1 MKLPLG
7 YRYASAY
14 AGIRKQADQ
23 HDVALIIPDVTASA
37 AAVFTTNVVQAAPVR
52 LARSNLNTSRGKV
65 AAILINAGNANCAT
79 RTGDRA
85 ALASTKAL
93 AKALKTKPQYVLP
106 ASTGVIGVELDAQL
120 LISAFPKLIEDLSDE
135 PGHFEAAARAML
147 TTDTRLKVASEEVKL
162 KGGFVRVAGMT
173 KGSGMIHPNMATTL
187 GFVMT
192 DAAIEPKALRAVL
205 AAAVER
211 SYHSLTVD
219 GDTSTNDVVALLAN
233 GASGVTPG
241 DKERKVIEEIVCW
254 VMESLAEQIAADG
267 EGSRK
272 LIIVRVL
279 GFKTDDEARRV
290 ARSIANSPLV
300 KTAIAG
306 GDPNWGRI
314 LAAAGYSGVRF
325 DPSQVDVRLQQE
337 LVCKGGLAA
346 EYDEAAL
353 KKELDK
359 SEVHIQVVLS
369 GKGKGEARFFTC
381 DLTEGYI
388 HINGSYCT

>member
-1 MKLPLG
+1 MKLPVG
-7 YRYASAY
+7 YKYASVY
-14 AGIRKQADQ
+14 AGIRKEPDR
-23 HDVALIIPDVTASA
+23 HDVALIVPDAIASA
-37 AAVFTTNVVQAAPVR
+37 AAVFTTNVVQAAPVH
-52 LARSNLNTSRGKV
+52 LARSNLNASRGRV
-65 AAILINAGNANCAT
+65 AAILVNAGNANCAT
-79 RTGDRA
+79 RTGDHA
-85 ALASTKAL
+85 AFASTKAL
-93 AKALKTKPQYVLP
+93 AKALKTKLRYILP
-106 ASTGVIGVELDAQL
+106 ASTGVIGVELDPQL
-120 LISAFPKLIEDLSDE
+120 LVNVFPKLIEDLSDE

-162 KGGFVRVAGMT
+162 KQGFVRVAGMT

-192 DAAIEPKALRAVL
+192 DAAIEPKALKAMLVP
-205 AAAVER
+205 AVER
-211 SYHSLTVD
+211 SYNSLTVD
-219 GDTSTNDVVALLAN
+219 GDTSTNDIVALVAN
-233 GASGVTPG
+233 GASGVTPS

-267 EGSRK
+267 EGARK
-272 LIIVRVL
+272 LIIVRVV

-306 GDPNWGRI
+306 SDPNWGRI

-325 DPSQVDVRLQQE
+325 DPSKVDVRLQQE

-353 KKELDK
+353 KKELDS
-359 SEVHIQVVLS
+359 SEVRIQVAFN
-369 GKGKGEARFFTC
+369 GKGKGQARFFTC

-388 HINGSYCT
+388 QINGSYRT